1 MTLSPDVKE
10 GVGVMLRS
18 SSSMIHLPSFSLY
31 SRVSKSSYVIAII
44 RASVSMRFKYL
55 ICGIHWCICSPV
67 LSTVELLAH
76 VFSQALTFT
85 LVSLSA
91 WILYARHLRLKKF
104 TTTNKAIFQGG
115 LYITTKHEFKFY
127 VT

>member
-1 MTLSPDVKE
+1 MTLSPDVKG

-18 SSSMIHLPSFSLY
+18 SSSMIHLPLFYSLY

-44 RASVSMRFKYL
+44 RASVSMRFKYP

-91 WILYARHLRLKKF
+91 WILYAPSFEIEKIH
-104 TTTNKAIFQGG
+104 N
-115 LYITTKHEFKFY
+115 Y
-127 VT
+127 